1 MKKVPRRPWSF
12 MIRAASIWL
21 DRPASNV
28 KLTDESGATEGVG
41 LLFPDPDPEGPWLR
55 LIRDVAPVKRSS
67 TDTHEAAHRPAR
79 FLEVRIGPDAMPFP
93 RGLIANPRCRG
104 S

>member
-12 MIRAASIWL
+12 KIRAASIWL

-28 KLTDESGATEGVG
+28 KLTDESGAAEGVG
-41 LLFPDPDPEGPWLR
+41 VSSPGPTRGAWFP
-55 LIRDVAPVKRSS
+55 LISDVAPVNKSS

-79 FLEVRIGPDAMPFP
+79 FLEVRSGPDATPFL
-93 RGLIANPRCRG
+93 RELIANPRCRG

>member
-12 MIRAASIWL
+12 KIRAASIWL

-28 KLTDESGATEGVG
+28 KLTDESGAAEGVG
-41 LLFPDPDPEGPWLR
+41 SAFPGPTRGAWLPP
-55 LIRDVAPVKRSS
+55 ISDVAPVNKSS
-67 TDTHEAAHRPAR
+67 TDTQEAAHRPAR
-79 FLEVRIGPDAMPFP
+79 FLEVRIGPDTITFP
-93 RGLIANPRCRG
+93 RELIANPRCRG

>member
-12 MIRAASIWL
+12 KIRAASIWL

-28 KLTDESGATEGVG
+28 KLTDESGAAEGVG
-41 LLFPDPDPEGPWLR
+41 LAFPDPKGAWLP
-55 LIRDVAPVKRSS
+55 LISEVAPVSRSS
-67 TDTHEAAHRPAR
+67 TETHEAAHRPAR

-93 RGLIANPRCRG
+93 RGLIANPRCHG

>member
-12 MIRAASIWL
+12 KIRAASIWL

-28 KLTDESGATEGVG
+28 KLTDESGAAEGVG
-41 LLFPDPDPEGPWLR
+41 LGLSFPDAEGAWLPP
-55 LIRDVAPVKRSS
+55 ISDVAPVNKSS

-79 FLEVRIGPDAMPFP
+79 FLEVRIGPDTIAFP
-93 RGLIANPRCRG
+93 RELIANPRCRG

>member
-1 MKKVPRRPWSF
+1 M
-12 MIRAASIWL
+12 RAASIWL

-28 KLTDESGATEGVG
+28 KLTDESGAAEGVG
-41 LLFPDPDPEGPWLR
+41 LAVSDTEGAWLP
-55 LIRDVAPVKRSS
+55 LISDVAPVNKSN
-67 TDTHEAAHRPAR
+67 TDTQEAAQRPTR
-79 FLEVRIGPDAMPFP
+79 FLDVRIGLDALPFP